1 MLIATAASIAP
12 RLASLGGD
20 GAFKAT
26 SRGWLAGPQLIRG
39 LFERGATAANA
50 RTSIGLAGTSGVS
63 AQNQRAV
70 PDGHGQAS
78 CRFGGDPRHGPRR
91 RDRDP
96 PLGCQR
102 RGPGRGWRS
111 LTAREDTSL
120 RQQRLSDHLVR
131 VPFLDLRPV
140 HEPLKAQILLEL
152 ADLIDDGS
160 FINGADVQR
169 FEHAFGDFCGV
180 THCVG
185 TASGLDALR
194 IALLAAGLEPGEEV
208 LVPAQ
213 TFVATFEAVTQAG
226 GSPVPVDVSE
236 TDYCID
242 PAAAEAAVT
251 ERTRVVMPVHLFGQL
266 ADLRAL
272 GRLAAAHGIDVVE
285 DACQAHGAVRDGF
298 RAGAGSRAGA
308 FSFYPGKN
316 LGAMGDAGALV
327 TDDEE
332 LAARCRALREHGQR
346 AKYEHELEGYTA
358 RLDTIQALVLRH
370 KLSLLEAWNG
380 ERRRAAEIYT
390 EALDG
395 VGDLQ
400 LPPVAVQSEPVWHL
414 YVVRTAE
421 PEALAAFLA
430 ERGIST
436 ARHYPEPPHLTR
448 ANARLGYGRGAF
460 PVAEALA
467 REALSLPIYPGISDE
482 QLEAVIGAMASYFHD
497 G

>member
-1 MLIATAASIAP
+1 MQPAP
-12 RLASLGGD
+12 RSEA
-20 GAFKAT
+20 
-26 SRGWLAGPQLIRG
+26 
-39 LFERGATAANA
+39 
-50 RTSIGLAGTSGVS
+50 
-63 AQNQRAV
+63 
-70 PDGHGQAS
+70 
-78 CRFGGDPRHGPRR
+78 
-91 RDRDP
+91 
-96 PLGCQR
+96 
-102 RGPGRGWRS
+102 
-111 LTAREDTSL
+111 
-120 RQQRLSDHLVR
+120 LVR

-140 HEPLKAQILLEL
+140 HEPLKAQILFEA
-152 ADLIDDGS
+152 ADLIDEGS
-160 FINGADVQR
+160 FVNGADVGR
-169 FEHAFGDFCGV
+169 FEHAFADFCGV
-180 THCVG
+180 AHCVG

-226 GSPVPVDVSE
+226 GSPVPVEISE

-242 PAAAEAAVT
+242 TEAAGAAVT
-251 ERTRVVMPVHLFGQL
+251 ARTRAVMPVHLFGQL
-266 ADLRAL
+266 ADMRAL
-272 GRLAAAHGIDVVE
+272 QRLALLRGLDIVE
-285 DACQAHGAVRDGF
+285 DACQAHGATRDGI
-298 RAGAGSRAGA
+298 RAGSGGRAAA

-346 AKYEHELEGYTA
+346 AKYEHDMEGYTA

-380 ERRRAAEIYT
+380 ERRRAAAIYT

-395 VGDLQ
+395 VGDLR
-400 LPPVAVQSEPVWHL
+400 LPPVAAESEPVWHL

-436 ARHYPEPPHLTR
+436 ARHYPEPPHLTG
-448 ANARLGYGRGAF
+448 AYARLGYRPGAF

-482 QLEAVIGAMASYFHD
+482 QLEAVVGAVTSYFHH